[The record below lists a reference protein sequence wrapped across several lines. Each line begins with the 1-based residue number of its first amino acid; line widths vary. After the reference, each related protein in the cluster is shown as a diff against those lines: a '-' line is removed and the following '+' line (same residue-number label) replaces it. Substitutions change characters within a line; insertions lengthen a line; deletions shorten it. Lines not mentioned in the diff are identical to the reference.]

1 MIIFISLSLKIVKK
15 KAIYLSNLYI
25 LQVEIDLGGRVE
37 QAHPHAQAQAQARA
51 LHEEHEE

>member
-1 MIIFISLSLKIVKK
+1 MIAIS
-15 KAIYLSNLYI
+15 IYRSNLYI

-51 LHEEHEE
+51 LHEEHEEWDSEGE